1 MKKILLTG
9 ATGRVGANLV
19 PALLKEGYEVRAF
32 IMKNDQQKAKL
43 TNFDVEIFE
52 GCMWD
57 NNDADKAVAGCDIL
71 IHLAAAMLVGNLS
84 ERKFWDINVTS
95 TFELVRAAV
104 RHKLSRIQL
113 ASTDATYTA
122 WNYKYLPMDENHPQ
136 EPFFIYGLTKQV
148 CENIVNE
155 AKRESGIPSV
165 IMRFVRV
172 VACDEILRNFRVC
185 DLYKKLH
192 GYPANPYSIAYN
204 PKQPEPWKQLEDLM
218 AKNPDSLIIPLAKD
232 LRSWREQYV
241 DVRDL
246 VTGIMLCLE
255 KDEAVNDA
263 FNLTAPGATTWSE
276 GVKYLSSKTGG
287 QPYIERIIENYW
299 DYEVSHEK
307 AKRILGYQPQYDI
320 TRMIDDALRF
330 SKGEDIGVIP
340 PLV

>member
-19 PALLKEGYEVRAF
+19 PALLKKGYEIRAF
-32 IMKNDQQKAKL
+32 IMKNDPQKAKL
-43 TNFDVEIFE
+43 KNFDVEIFE

-57 NNDADKAVAGCDIL
+57 TNDADKAVAGCDIL
-71 IHLAAAMLVGNLS
+71 IHLAAAMLIGNLT
-84 ERKFWDINVTS
+84 ERQFWDINVTS
-95 TFELVRAAV
+95 TFELARVAV
-104 RHKLSRIQL
+104 RHKLSRIML

-122 WNYKYLPMDENHPQ
+122 WNYKYLPMDEKHPQ

-155 AKRESGIPSV
+155 ARRESDIPTV

-172 VACDEILRNFRVC
+172 LACDEILRVYRVR
-185 DLYKKLH
+185 DLYNKLR
-192 GYPANPYSIAYN
+192 GYPANPHSIAYR
-204 PKQPEPWKQLEDLM
+204 PTQPEPWKQLDDLM
-218 AKNPDSLIIPLAKD
+218 EKCPDSLIIPLAKD

-246 VTGIMLCLE
+246 ITGILLCLE
-255 KDEAVNDA
+255 KDEAINDV
-263 FNLTAPGATTWSE
+263 FNLTAPGAATWAQ
-276 GVKYLSSKTGG
+276 GVKYLSSKTG

-299 DYEVSHEK
+299 DYEVSYEK
-307 AKRILGYQPQYDI
+307 ARRILGYKPQYDV

-330 SKGEDIGVIP
+330 KNGEDIGVIP
-340 PLV
+340 AVI